1 MSVMWKFG
9 KNNAPTLKTRKY
21 WINYKAVISLN
32 LESNTPAHSSIA
44 TQMREYGAIHEVKQI
59 YLFF

>member
-32 LESNTPAHSSIA
+32 LESNTPAHSVL
-44 TQMREYGAIHEVKQI
+44 QHK
-59 YLFF
+59 